1 MLFDNIE
8 YPDDKS
14 LRTKLDAIPKF
25 KSFMM
30 NTICA
35 LREKYIAV
43 EFVGNGN
50 AESVGVHMRE
60 KKWRNRLGYE

>member
-1 MLFDNIE
+1 MLHDNIE

-43 EFVGNGN
+43 EFVGN
-50 AESVGVHMRE
+50 VIRIMYY
-60 KKWRNRLGYE
+60 RLLSPRITSTTGYY